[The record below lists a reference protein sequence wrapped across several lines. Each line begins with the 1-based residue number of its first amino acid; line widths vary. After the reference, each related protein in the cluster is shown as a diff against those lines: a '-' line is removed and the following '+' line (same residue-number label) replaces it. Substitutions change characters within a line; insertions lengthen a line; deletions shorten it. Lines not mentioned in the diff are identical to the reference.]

1 MFLGFEVIVVYFL
14 IVETRY
20 TPMEEIAKYFDGDA
34 VDVADIA
41 NAEMKEK
48 GILSSLEVAEKNTK
62 GVNQVEVA

>member
-1 MFLGFEVIVVYFL
+1 VFLVFEVAVVYFL

-48 GILSSLEVAEKNTK
+48 GILSHVEIKEKSA
-62 GVNQVEVA
+62 VSQVEDA